1 MNEDHSFL
9 GTGWS
14 FPPTFDNTSA
24 QVAMLSGEDDI
35 DSSLQ
40 ILLAT
45 ALGERI
51 MQPKF
56 GCNLSDIVFENLDVT
71 LQTEM
76 KNRIEKAIL
85 FYEPRVDL
93 EGIALTP
100 DETGGL
106 IIIDVRYIVRAT
118 NTRGNLVYPFYLTEV

>member
-1 MNEDHSFL
+1 MSEAHTFL

-14 FPPTFDNTSA
+14 FPPTFDNTRA

-35 DSSLQ
+35 DSSLR

-56 GCNLSDIVFENLDVT
+56 GCNLSDMVFENLDVT

-100 DETGGL
+100 DERGGL

>member
-56 GCNLSDIVFENLDVT
+56 GCNLNDMVFENLDVT

>member
-24 QVAMLSGEDDI
+24 QVAMLSGEEDI

-56 GCNLSDIVFENLDVT
+56 GCNLSDMVFENLDVT